1 MTELI
6 VVVVAVLTISFL
18 CSLLE
23 AVLLTMTRP
32 YIQTLIDRKN
42 RSGPALL
49 GLKEKIEEPI
59 SAILTLNTIANTFGA
74 TVSGALAL
82 QAFGSE
88 WMALFSAVLAFLV
101 LTFSEIIPKTLGA
114 HYWKTLG
121 PFSAYVLKGMIF
133 LLKPLVVPMNAMSSR
148 LRRGAPVPA
157 MSKEEIRNAVR
168 IGYFH
173 GVLQPPE
180 FEIMENLFRLRSVQ
194 VRDIMTPRTVT
205 FWLPPGLRIS
215 ELLERHEPLAFSRI
229 PLYNTRAN
237 TIEGIVLR
245 RDIMT
250 KIAEKQTELELK
262 ALARPPEFIIE
273 KMTVYELL
281 NLLVTQGIHIAV
293 VLNEYGDFIGI
304 VTMEDAIETLLGKEI
319 VDEFDEVVD
328 MRELARR
335 KRFRF
340 SRKAKGEE
348 DKDREG

>member
-1 MTELI
+1 MSQLI
-6 VVVVAVLTISFL
+6 AVVFAVLTISFL

-42 RSGPALL
+42 RSGETLL
-49 GLKEKIEEPI
+49 RLKERIEEPI
-59 SAILTLNTIANTFGA
+59 SAILTLNTVANTFGA

-82 QAFGSE
+82 RVFGSQ
-88 WMALFSAVLAFLV
+88 WMALFSAALAFLV

-114 HYWKTLG
+114 HYWKSLG
-121 PFSAYVLKGMIF
+121 PFAGYLLKGMVL
-133 LLKPLVVPMNAMSSR
+133 LLKPLIVPMNAMSR
-148 LRRGAPVPA
+148 WLRRGATVPA

-173 GVLQPPE
+173 GVLQAPE

-194 VRDIMTPRTVT
+194 VKDIMTPRTVT
-205 FWLPPGLRIS
+205 FWLPPDLMIGD
-215 ELLERHEPLAFSRI
+215 LLERREPLVFSRI
-229 PLYNTRAN
+229 PLYNAHEDTV
-237 TIEGIVLR
+237 EGVVLR
-245 RDIMT
+245 RDVMT
-250 KIAEKQTELELK
+250 KIAEQKTDLELK
-262 ALARPPEFIIE
+262 SIARPPEFIIE

-281 NLLVTQGIHIAV
+281 NLLVTQGIHLAI

-335 KRFRF
+335 KRLRF
-340 SRKAKGEE
+340 SRKTHGETE
-348 DKDREG
+348 KNQEE

>member
-1 MTELI
+1 MSELI
-6 VVVVAVLTISFL
+6 VVVFAVLTISFL

-42 RSGPALL
+42 RSGNTLL
-49 GLKEKIEEPI
+49 RLKEGIEEPI

-82 QAFGSE
+82 QVFGSE
-88 WMALFSAVLAFLV
+88 WMALFSAALAFLV

-114 HYWKTLG
+114 HYWKSLG
-121 PFSAYVLKGMIF
+121 PFAAYMLKGMIF
-133 LLKPLVVPMNAMSSR
+133 LLKPLIVPMNAMSR
-148 LRRGAPVPA
+148 WLRRGASVPP

-173 GVLQPPE
+173 GVLQAPE
-180 FEIMENLFRLRSVQ
+180 FEIMENLFRLRSVK
-194 VRDIMTPRTVT
+194 VKDIMTPRTVT
-205 FWLPPGLRIS
+205 FWLPPDLKIRD
-215 ELLERHEPLAFSRI
+215 LLGRREPLVFSRI
-229 PLYNTRAN
+229 PLYDVHEN
-237 TIEGIVLR
+237 TIEGVVLR

-250 KIAEKQTELELK
+250 RIAEQQIDLELK
-262 ALARPPEFIIE
+262 SMARPPEFVIE
-273 KMTVYELL
+273 KMTVYQLL
-281 NLLVTQGIHIAV
+281 NLLVTQGIHLAI

-304 VTMEDAIETLLGKEI
+304 VTLEDAIETLLGKEI

-328 MRELARR
+328 MRELARK

-340 SRKAKGEE
+340 SRRTQGEE
-348 DKDREG
+348 DKTQEG